1 MAAGSTPAEGT
12 DEKER
17 PGIVKRKIVPRNPKD
32 FGGYFVV
39 RVLTLFFLLVVV
51 ARSAIH
57 LFAPDG
63 GAQSIAGID
72 TSVAGGS
79 NIIAL
84 FHQWGAIQL
93 LFVGLMLVLF
103 FAYKGFTPLVI
114 LFLALDAPMRAL
126 AGQMGA
132 VESTRTPPGEA
143 LNWPV
148 FFALLILF
156 AVSLMSKR
164 SRTGQAN

>member
-1 MAAGSTPAEGT
+1 LRNQIIP
-12 DEKER
+12 D
-17 PGIVKRKIVPRNPKD
+17 NPKEYRG
-32 FGGYFVV
+32 FPVV
-39 RVLTLFFLLVVV
+39 RLITLAFLLIVVV
-51 ARSAIH
+51 RSAIH
-57 LFAPDG
+57 LFSPDG
-63 GAQSIAGID
+63 GAESIAGID
-72 TSVAGGS
+72 TSVAGGG

-93 LFVGLMLVLF
+93 LFAGLLAVLF

-148 FFALLILF
+148 FVVLAILF
-156 AVSLMSKR
+156 AVSIVKKNSK
-164 SRTGQAN
+164 S

>member
-1 MAAGSTPAEGT
+1 MKNQMFPE
-12 DEKER
+12 
-17 PGIVKRKIVPRNPKD
+17 NPKEYRG
-32 FGGYFVV
+32 FRVV
-39 RVLTLFFLLVVV
+39 RLITLAFLLIVVV
-51 ARSAIH
+51 RSAIH
-57 LFAPDG
+57 LFSPDG
-63 GAQSIAGID
+63 GAESIAGID
-72 TSVAGGS
+72 TSVAGGG

-93 LFVGLMLVLF
+93 LFAGLLAVLF

-148 FFALLILF
+148 FVVLAILF
-156 AVSLMSKR
+156 AVSIVKKNSKP
-164 SRTGQAN
+164 

>member
-1 MAAGSTPAEGT
+1 MFPE
-12 DEKER
+12 
-17 PGIVKRKIVPRNPKD
+17 NPKE
-32 FGGYFVV
+32 FRGFPVV
-39 RVLTLFFLLVVV
+39 RLITLAFLLIVVV
-51 ARSAIH
+51 RSAIH
-57 LFAPDG
+57 LFSPDG
-63 GAQSIAGID
+63 GAESIAGID
-72 TSVAGGS
+72 TSVAGGG

-93 LFVGLMLVLF
+93 LFAGLMLVLF
-103 FAYKGFTPLVI
+103 FVYKGLTPLVI

-148 FFALLILF
+148 FFVLAILF
-156 AVSLMSKR
+156 AVSIVKKKSK
-164 SRTGQAN
+164 S

>member
-1 MAAGSTPAEGT
+1 LVAGSTPAEGT
-12 DEKER
+12 SEKER
-17 PGIVKRKIVPRNPKD
+17 SGNLMSKILPRNPKE
-32 FGGYFVV
+32 FGGYFVA
-39 RVLTLFFLLVVV
+39 RVLTLVFLLVVV

-57 LFAPDG
+57 LFSPDG

-72 TSVAGGS
+72 TSVEGGS

-156 AVSLMSKR
+156 AVSLVGKKSK
-164 SRTGQAN
+164 T

>member
-1 MAAGSTPAEGT
+1 MRNQIIP
-12 DEKER
+12 DN
-17 PGIVKRKIVPRNPKD
+17 PREYRGFP
-32 FGGYFVV
+32 VV
-39 RVLTLFFLLVVV
+39 RLITLAFLLIVV

-57 LFAPDG
+57 LFTPDG
-63 GAQSIAGID
+63 GAESIAGID
-72 TSVAGGS
+72 TGVAGGN

-93 LFVGLMLVLF
+93 LFVGLLLVLF
-103 FAYKGFTPLVI
+103 FFYKGLTPLVI

-148 FFALLILF
+148 FFVLAILF
-156 AVSLMSKR
+156 VASIVKKN
-164 SRTGQAN
+164 SRL

>member
-1 MAAGSTPAEGT
+1 MRNQIIP
-12 DEKER
+12 DN
-17 PGIVKRKIVPRNPKD
+17 PREYRGFP
-32 FGGYFVV
+32 VV
-39 RVLTLFFLLVVV
+39 RLITLAFLLIVV

-57 LFAPDG
+57 LFTPDG
-63 GAQSIAGID
+63 GAESIAGID
-72 TSVAGGS
+72 TGVAGGN

-93 LFVGLMLVLF
+93 LFVGLLLVLF
-103 FAYKGFTPLVI
+103 FFYKGLTPLVI

-148 FFALLILF
+148 FFVLVVLF
-156 AVSLMSKR
+156 IVSLAGKKSKV
-164 SRTGQAN
+164 